1 VDRAVDRTVLGV
13 NVVRTFCRGV
23 LIGLQPQVV
32 GHVHAAHD
40 QDGAVPLDLARGF
53 RREEALAGWDLARF
67 QRTTKGAR
75 QSASRGGNEIVE
87 RRIARLVDLRVA
99 RTVLGH
105 RRVDAEM
112 EVGVETDDLPSVLL
126 AGTKSGGES
135 MAPTRRL
142 PYASFDAFRSLQFV
156 GHQLTD
162 VGAGASVVMAVV
174 ADAAE
179 GSGGIP
185 IFGGR
190 AARASSCIVSSD
202 LAV

>member
-1 VDRAVDRTVLGV
+1 
-13 NVVRTFCRGV
+13 
-23 LIGLQPQVV
+23 
-32 GHVHAAHD
+32 
-40 QDGAVPLDLARGF
+40 
-53 RREEALAGWDLARF
+53 
-67 QRTTKGAR
+67 
-75 QSASRGGNEIVE
+75 
-87 RRIARLVDLRVA
+87 
-99 RTVLGH
+99 
-105 RRVDAEM
+105 M